1 MLELGIGREA
11 WIAHG
16 GAKVLLEAAA
26 WKPSWDGKTAFLVFL
41 SVVGPREAVRAVL
54 AGWATG
60 KSLSLHLEGKA
71 LQGER
76 GGYGKTR
83 YATHRLGRLYHG
95 VGWVE
100 GYFYA
105 RERDDRKAALWLSR
119 QAEAPVHPAWVP
131 LVLERAEREGSA
143 LRTYRM
149 FALPPLSRYD
159 YEDLVREALELDREE
174 ALAAV

>member
-1 MLELGIGREA
+1 MLSEFQPWIG
-11 WIAHG
+11 HG
-16 GAKVLLEAAA
+16 GVRVLLEAAA
-26 WKPSWDGKTAFLVFL
+26 WRKPAWSDEACLLFL

-54 AGWATG
+54 AAWASHRLLTG
-60 KSLSLHLEGKA
+60 FVAGRLLKGSREYEKVH
-71 LQGER
+71 
-76 GGYGKTR
+76 
-83 YATHRLGRLYHG
+83 YATVKLPGNLYHG
-95 VGWVE
+95 VGWTE
-100 GYFYA
+100 GYYFA

-159 YEDLVREALELDREE
+159 YKDLVREALGLDREE

>member
-26 WKPSWDGKTAFLVFL
+26 WKPSWDGKTAFLHFL

-60 KSLSLHLEGKA
+60 KSLSVHLEGKA

-95 VGWVE
+95 VGYEE
-100 GYFYA
+100 GYYFA

-119 QAEAPVHPAWVP
+119 KVEAPVHPDWV
-131 LVLERAEREGSA
+131 ERLLPEIG
-143 LRTYRM
+143 LQTYRM
-149 FALPPLSRYD
+149 FALAPLSWWK
-159 YEDLVREALELDREE
+159 YERLLKEAILHEE
-174 ALAAV
+174 VSV